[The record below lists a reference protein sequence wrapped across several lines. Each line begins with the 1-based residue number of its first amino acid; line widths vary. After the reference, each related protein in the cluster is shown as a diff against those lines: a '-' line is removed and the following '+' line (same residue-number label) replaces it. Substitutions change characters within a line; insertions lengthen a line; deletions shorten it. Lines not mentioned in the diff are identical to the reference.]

1 MNDFA
6 PYSYLLHSYT
16 AQVRDS
22 HVYNL
27 QTTQDSAS
35 QYFQVNKSAGSIPRK
50 LPRTLSCLCFFIAI
64 ASPDLNHVFR
74 GYITLSDNNTILCT
88 RSTSCIGQYDISPH
102 SATTLHACSL
112 SLACGPFP
120 GLRIIWAGAPWHL
133 LVISRKDL
141 GNNVACCLKSRAY
154 VAQTNTTIHLD
165 HTSRILPTSCPVLNT
180 TGDRWHSAQTM
191 AFTTRLLPREQY
203 SACAFHAREL
213 DPSAI
218 PWMVRNSFFVNVVCR

>member
-1 MNDFA
+1 MLVFFHC
-6 PYSYLLHSYT
+6 YCFSGSE
-16 AQVRDS
+16 S
-22 HVYNL
+22 H
-27 QTTQDSAS
+27 
-35 QYFQVNKSAGSIPRK
+35 
-50 LPRTLSCLCFFIAI
+50 
-64 ASPDLNHVFR
+64 FR

-120 GLRIIWAGAPWHL
+120 GLRIILAGAPWHL

-141 GNNVACCLKSRAY
+141 GNDVACCLKSRAY

-165 HTSRILPTSCPVLNT
+165 HTSRTLPTSCPVLNT

-191 AFTTRLLPREQY
+191 AFTT
-203 SACAFHAREL
+203 
-213 DPSAI
+213 
-218 PWMVRNSFFVNVVCR
+218 